1 MVFSIEQRRPSAN
14 PYELKNLSFWQNV
27 DGAIWVFET
36 YSQRMGYDPWFPAHR
51 FWSSVASSG
60 RTSNQSVLSI
70 SAYETHFPTYNK
82 TISSIPP
89 PASSSG
95 VGSSGD
101 ISNKQAGA
109 DNWEPRHSR
118 SRTYQ
123 RTQSFRLHPGLVTL
137 DTLDKEQHCCTI
149 QWSLW

>member
-1 MVFSIEQRRPSAN
+1 
-14 PYELKNLSFWQNV
+14 
-27 DGAIWVFET
+27 
-36 YSQRMGYDPWFPAHR
+36 MGYDPWFPAHR

-109 DNWEPRHSR
+109 DIWEPRHSR

-149 QWSLW
+149 QWSLWSSWSSSSDNCDNYQVIIWIIIQWSSVDNSA